1 MKPVRQIHQ
10 ELVNADEGGPRH
22 VIMTLRNKT
31 RVDNVSDPSLLST
44 QITIGKSRVW
54 LGTSSAWTLSLLL
67 QLRKFNQQVHINKNP
82 ILFLQSVLFEKKTI
96 VINLFSTLV
105 VQQMAILNRVVPILT
120 SIIG

>member
-1 MKPVRQIHQ
+1 MKPAREIYQ

-44 QITIGKSRVW
+44 QITIGESRVW
-54 LGTSSAWTLSLLL
+54 LETSSAWTLSLLL
-67 QLRKFNQQVHINKNP
+67 QLHKFNQQVHINQNP
-82 ILFLQSVLFEKKTI
+82 ILFLQSVLFEKTI

-105 VQQMAILNRVVPILT
+105 VQQMAILTRVVPILT
-120 SIIG
+120 SVIG